1 MKLKL
6 IRQKPIVRTEL
17 PEIPPDTPPLTPSDA
32 PLEAKREALYRAVG
46 RAQAFMHRRQPQE
59 ETLANIRRLYPA
71 PVYFVESSPQ
81 VMTRTGLSSL
91 DAFYYSMIP
100 ALTRTT
106 LSQQWGMNPKLDTLS
121 RMAAFLRT
129 LYVGVHEERFYL
141 ILLNGQ
147 GRLIRAAMLQKGAVD
162 SAPFY
167 LSQLLT
173 TALTEGA
180 KYIVLSHN
188 HPRGTRR
195 PSREDL
201 ACTLRALNAVAPLG
215 IPLLDH
221 IIVVRDGAVSIRETG
236 LIPANLWTPPAQN
249 SAISRNWLDAETLGN
264 D

>member
-6 IRQKPIVRTEL
+6 IDQKPIVRTE
-17 PEIPPDTPPLTPSDA
+17 PPKIAPDTPPMLPSDA
-32 PLEAKREALYRAVG
+32 PLEEKRERLYRAVE
-46 RAQAFMHRRQPQE
+46 RAQTFMHSHQPQD
-59 ETLANIRRLYPA
+59 ETLSGIRRLYPA
-71 PVYFVESSPQ
+71 PKYFLESSRQ
-81 VMTRTGLSSL
+81 TMTRTGLSEL
-91 DAFYYSMIP
+91 DASYYAMIP

-106 LSQQWGMNPKLDTLS
+106 LSQQWGMNPRLNTLS
-121 RMAAFLRT
+121 RMSAFLRT
-129 LYVGVHEERFYL
+129 LYIGVHEERFYL

-147 GRLIRAAMLQKGAVD
+147 GKLIRAAMLQKGEAD

-167 LSQLLT
+167 LNQLLA

-221 IIVVRDGAVSIRETG
+221 IIVVRDGAVSIRESG
-236 LIPANLWTPPAQN
+236 LIPEILWRPPMVN
-249 SAISRNWLDAETLGN
+249 SAMVRNWLDAETLR